1 MNIKK
6 VIKFKESNRV
16 VRKGLKEGKGRENYI
31 SIL

>member
-6 VIKFKESNRV
+6 VIKSKESNRA